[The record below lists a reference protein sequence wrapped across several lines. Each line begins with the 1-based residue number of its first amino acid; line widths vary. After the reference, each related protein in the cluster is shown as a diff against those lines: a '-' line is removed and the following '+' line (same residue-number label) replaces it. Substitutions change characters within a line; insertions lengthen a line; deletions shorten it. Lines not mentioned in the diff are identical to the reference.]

1 MRSYRLMVPALA
13 ACILSCT
20 SPAPPGRP
28 AARPLSPDL
37 EPFLRSYFASWSEG
51 DMRRYGDHF
60 HQKAV
65 ITFVKDGEVD
75 SSLPRDR
82 FVMLQT
88 AARARSKGKSVER
101 MTSFTADEDERA
113 ATVVAQWELTRGTG
127 DGKEVERGVDRFTLM
142 RDGRGKWKI
151 AALVFYETE

>member
-1 MRSYRLMVPALA
+1 
-13 ACILSCT
+13 
-20 SPAPPGRP
+20 
-28 AARPLSPDL
+28 
-37 EPFLRSYFASWSEG
+37 
-51 DMRRYGDHF
+51 
-60 HQKAV
+60 
-65 ITFVKDGEVD
+65 
-75 SSLPRDR
+75 
-82 FVMLQT
+82 
-88 AARARSKGKSVER
+88 